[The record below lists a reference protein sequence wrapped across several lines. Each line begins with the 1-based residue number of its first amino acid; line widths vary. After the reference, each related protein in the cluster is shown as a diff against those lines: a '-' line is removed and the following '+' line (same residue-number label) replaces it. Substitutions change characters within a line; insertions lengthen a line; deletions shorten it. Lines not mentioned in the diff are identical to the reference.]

1 MKKKVM
7 KKCVHNLLTV
17 ISFGAIHKGCL
28 HIRGEGGGGSCKS
41 GKMLT
46 GGVGWLAKGGRLLG
60 QKIIAT
66 IFVKL
71 TQIIWQCVCI

>member
-28 HIRGEGGGGSCKS
+28 HIRGGGGSGKS

-46 GGVGWLAKGGRLLG
+46 GGGGWLAKGGRLLG

-71 TQIIWQCVCI
+71 TQLIWQYVCI